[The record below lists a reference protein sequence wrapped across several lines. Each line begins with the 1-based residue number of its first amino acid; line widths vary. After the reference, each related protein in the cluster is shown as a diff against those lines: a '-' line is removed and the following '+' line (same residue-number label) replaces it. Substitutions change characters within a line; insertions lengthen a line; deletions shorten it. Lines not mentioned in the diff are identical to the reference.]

1 MMKKLL
7 IASALIAGS
16 MMLADAENRVYTWD
30 TEEIMGEV
38 AAVSD
43 NGKYAVI
50 VDSDNELSYLWS
62 IDDPEVYTQL
72 MGGYKDKCI
81 AGDVTDDGM
90 VVAALKTSTGSVP
103 AYYKDG
109 AWTELEMHPGA
120 VSLDNQAV
128 AVSPDGKYIGGH
140 QCLKVEGAE
149 FGNRVPVLWTLND
162 KGEYDMTAY
171 ADLEFP
177 DYEAQGFFAYAM
189 SDDGRVFAGTLSVGF
204 ASFIPAIVKDGVL
217 EYFYD
222 ITTVQEPWY
231 YKDEIMGYMD
241 IYVYD
246 GYYER
251 DTDESFSGAFTMID
265 HDGNCYGMRQVVTAT
280 GENQSKANYAC
291 IYNYN
296 TDEWTYDEDY
306 SNYRCGR
313 AAKVIVPNGNSVIID
328 GTAQTYESAFGISF
342 GGLSFGGI
350 AAISNDG
357 SLMGGC
363 HTRFSEVTMSD
374 MPFPLI
380 IVLDEPLVSSVCE
393 IEAVEGNVAIM
404 TSEGRIDVA
413 GAEDVAVY
421 DLNGRLIS
429 TSETSHV
436 SAGVYVVKADNL
448 SRKVV
453 VK

>member
-1 MMKKLL
+1 M
-7 IASALIAGS
+7 ALTAGAVVS
-16 MMLADAENRVYTWD
+16 VNAENRVYTWG

-38 AAVSD
+38 CAVSD
-43 NGKYAVI
+43 NGKYALI
-50 VDSDNELSYLWS
+50 VDYDNELSYLWS
-62 IDDPEVYTQL
+62 IDDPENYKLLT
-72 MGGYKDKCI
+72 GGYNDKCI
-81 AGDVTDDGM
+81 AGDVADDGM
-90 VVAALKTSTGSVP
+90 VVAALKTSSGSVP

-109 AWTELEMHPGA
+109 KWTTLDMHPSA
-120 VSLDNQAV
+120 ISLDNQAV
-128 AVSPDGKYIGGH
+128 AVSPDGKRIGGH
-140 QCLKVEGAE
+140 QCIKVEGAE

-177 DYEAQGFFAYAM
+177 DYAAQGFFVYSM

-222 ITTVQEPWY
+222 IRVEQEPWY
-231 YKDEIMGYMD
+231 YKDELMGYSD
-241 IYVYD
+241 IYVFD

-251 DTDESFSGAFTMID
+251 DTDDSFSGAFTMID
-265 HDGNCYGMRQVVTAT
+265 HDGNCYGLRQVVEAT
-280 GENQSKANYAC
+280 GESQSKKNFAC

-296 TDEWTYDEDY
+296 TDEWTYDDKFN
-306 SNYRCGR
+306 NYMCGR
-313 AAKVIVPNGNSVIID
+313 DAKVIVPDGNSIIID
-328 GTAQTYESAFGISF
+328 GEAKPIDEAFGISF
-342 GGLSFGGI
+342 SGLTFGGI

-363 HTRFSEVTMSD
+363 HTQFSEVTMSD

-380 IVLDEPLVSSVCE
+380 IALDEPLLSSVCE
-393 IEAVEGNVAIM
+393 IEAVDDNVAIVL
-404 TSEGRIDVA
+404 SEGRIDVA
-413 GAEDVAVY
+413 GAENVAVY
-421 DLNGRLIS
+421 SLDGRLLGNS
-429 TSETSHV
+429 QTSYV
-436 SAGVYVVKADNL
+436 PAGVYVVKADNV